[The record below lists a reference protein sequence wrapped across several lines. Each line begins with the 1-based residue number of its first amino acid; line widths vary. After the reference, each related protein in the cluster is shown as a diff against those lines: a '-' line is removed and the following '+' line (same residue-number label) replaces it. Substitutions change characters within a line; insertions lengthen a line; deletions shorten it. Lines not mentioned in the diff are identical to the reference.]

1 MPRTHVQAPMWH
13 PGDLGLLLHSFGN
26 QFQSHTHPKRP
37 KTSPGYRFQKLRICL
52 TTSPLLHNSLK
63 NLVYRLE
70 TLLADVLHARDTTYP
85 RHLSDLL

>member
-37 KTSPGYRFQKLRICL
+37 KTSPGYRFQKLTYLSNYLSSPPQFFEEPCL
-52 TTSPLLHNSLK
+52 
-63 NLVYRLE
+63 
-70 TLLADVLHARDTTYP
+70 
-85 RHLSDLL
+85 